1 MSDSKSVNSTAN
13 STAPEL
19 LSPAGDFDCAR
30 AAVENGADAVYF
42 GLRVGLNARSKA
54 KNFALEELPEFMD
67 YLHLRGVQGFVTLNT
82 LVFPSELDLL
92 EKSVRAVV
100 LAGVDAA
107 IVQDV
112 GAARL
117 IRAIAPDFPIHAS
130 TQMSITSAEGVAMAA
145 RLGICR
151 VVLARELSIEDV
163 CRIRDLTAL
172 TPAPSQRASG
182 TVELEVFV
190 HGALCMSYSGQCNAS
205 YGMGGRSANR
215 GSCAQQCRLPY
226 ELICD
231 DEVRDL
237 QDRKYLLSPSDL
249 SALDLV
255 PRLIAAGVSC
265 LKIEGRMKPP
275 EYVASAT
282 RQYRRAIDE
291 GMAGRVLQPPPEQL
305 LELESPF
312 SRGLSHG
319 WLAGR
324 NLQIV
329 DGRNSANRGILVG
342 KVASVRGERV
352 SVELVA
358 PLRRGDGI
366 AFPSVLGE
374 VHDQGGRVY
383 EIFARSE
390 PVKEAQAGQ
399 VELAFGRDAV
409 ALDRLRPGQ
418 EIWKT
423 DDPQIDRRLRQTFAG
438 GAARRRVPLD
448 VIVEATVGGKL
459 RVIAR
464 SGTGAECKVESE
476 KPLEEA
482 QRHPLTAGVLREQF
496 GRLGASVYE
505 LRELDARIEG
515 RPMGPLS
522 VLGQLRHEM
531 VRLLDAAAVAR
542 PAPKLRPRPDV
553 SCCKMDLRVSLSED
567 HGPIVDGL
575 GGPSYEWDESLATRS
590 PTWHVLCREWMHVEE
605 LLNLGVTSIIGDF
618 AELQYCGRA
627 VRMARERGAEI
638 YLATPRIQKPGEEA
652 HFEKIADAKPDGML
666 VRNFGGVAFCS
677 QRQIPFV
684 ADMTLNAVNQ
694 WTVGWLHELGA
705 RRVTAAYD
713 SDRRRLVEL
722 AEAAPWS
729 ELEVVVHQ
737 YIPLFHTEHCI
748 FDTEVGG
755 RRNGEPASPLLLTKS
770 GISPL
775 ATTASAVA
783 LTPDE
788 EARQSQR
795 RAAPCSFACMKHEVR
810 LKDRMG
816 VEHPLQS
823 DACCRN
829 TLYHAQPQSF
839 FDHVAEL
846 RRRGVRHFR
855 IELLDHVP
863 QGLIRRALVA
873 K

>member
-1 MSDSKSVNSTAN
+1 M
-13 STAPEL
+13 
-19 LSPAGDFDCAR
+19 
-30 AAVENGADAVYF
+30 
-42 GLRVGLNARSKA
+42 
-54 KNFALEELPEFMD
+54 
-67 YLHLRGVQGFVTLNT
+67 
-82 LVFPSELDLL
+82 
-92 EKSVRAVV
+92 
-100 LAGVDAA
+100 
-107 IVQDV
+107 
-112 GAARL
+112 
-117 IRAIAPDFPIHAS
+117 
-130 TQMSITSAEGVAMAA
+130 
-145 RLGICR
+145 
-151 VVLARELSIEDV
+151 
-163 CRIRDLTAL
+163 
-172 TPAPSQRASG
+172 
-182 TVELEVFV
+182 ELEVFV

-226 ELICD
+226 ELVCD

-255 PRLIAAGVSC
+255 PQLIAAGVSC

-275 EYVASAT
+275 EYVAAVT
-282 RQYRRAIDE
+282 RQYRHAIDE
-291 GMAGRVLQPPPEQL
+291 GMAGRVVQPQPEKL

-319 WLAGR
+319 WLSGR
-324 NLQIV
+324 NLTIV

-342 KVASVRGERV
+342 KVAAIYGDRV
-352 SVELVA
+352 AAELVG

-374 VHDQGGRVY
+374 THDQGGRVY
-383 EIFARSE
+383 EIFARRQ
-390 PVKEAQAGQ
+390 PVKEVEGGQ

-409 ALDRLRPGQ
+409 ELNRLRPGQ

-423 DDPQIDRRLRQTFAG
+423 DDPHMDRRLRQTFANG
-438 GAARRRVPLD
+438 SSRRRMPLD
-448 VIVEATVGGKL
+448 VTVEAAVGKKL

-464 SGTGAECKVESE
+464 SGVGAECEIESE

-482 QRHPLTAGVLREQF
+482 QRHPLTAEVLREQF
-496 GRLGASVYE
+496 GRLGTSVYE
-505 LRELDARIEG
+505 LRELDARIDG
-515 RPMGPLS
+515 RPMAPLS
-522 VLGQLRHEM
+522 VLGQMRHEM
-531 VRLLDAAAVAR
+531 VRLLDEAALKRPVPRLLPR
-542 PAPKLRPRPDV
+542 PACGWKGEGRGEKGDDV
-553 SCCKMDLRVSLSED
+553 AEKSSFT
-567 HGPIVDGL
+567 PP
-575 GGPSYEWDESLATRS
+575 PSPLPPPCR
-590 PTWHVLCREWMHVEE
+590 WHFLCRELKHVEE

-618 AELQYCGRA
+618 AELPRCARA
-627 VRMARERGAEI
+627 VNMARERGAEI
-638 YLATPRIQKPGEEA
+638 YLATPRIQKPGEEV
-652 HFEKIADAKPDGML
+652 HFQKIADAKPDGLL
-666 VRNFGGVAFCS
+666 VRNLGGVTFCAE
-677 QRQIPFV
+677 RQIPFV

-694 WTVGWLHELGA
+694 WTTAWLHELGA

-722 AEAAPWS
+722 AEAAPWA
-729 ELEVVVHQ
+729 EIEVVVHQ

-755 RRNGEPASPLLLTKS
+755 RRTEVPASDLLLTKS

-775 ATTASAVA
+775 ATSAPSRI

-788 EARQSQR
+788 EARQEQR

-810 LKDRMG
+810 LRDRMG

-829 TLYHAQPQSF
+829 TLYHAEPQSF
-839 FDHVAEL
+839 FDHVGEL
-846 RRRGVRHFR
+846 QRRGVRHFR

-863 QGLIRRALVA
+863 RGLIRRALGVT
-873 K
+873 